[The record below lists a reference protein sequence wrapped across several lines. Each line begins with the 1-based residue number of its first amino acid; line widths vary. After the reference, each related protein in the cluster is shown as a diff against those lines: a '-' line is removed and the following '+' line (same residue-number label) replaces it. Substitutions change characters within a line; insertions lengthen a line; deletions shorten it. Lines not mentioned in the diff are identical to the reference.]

1 MKPIQLTLKG
11 FKGIKAGMG
20 LDQITLDL
28 EQLPPGIIVLSAPNG
43 TGKTT
48 IMDSLTPYRLMP
60 YRAGNTYRPTGFSYY
75 DHTYGDAAKTFL
87 FEVDGVT
94 YKSKVLIDTDRK
106 KAEAYLYTWRDDPDP
121 ATGREGEWD
130 KYPGIDGKLETY
142 DRAVEEVLGSP
153 ELFFTSIFRAQNAK
167 ALSDYSKGD
176 IKDLFVELLN
186 ISHLQAIGEKA
197 RRVKQE
203 LAGKVEILMVDRKR
217 LQDTVAKEPE
227 TCNDIILVQADISCI
242 DGEITSYE
250 QEIITL
256 QEKVNELDV
265 KIGLQKK
272 AREEVDKIR
281 AELNEANIK
290 YRTMSDTAE
299 TKGMGLSKKA
309 EAAAKRADT
318 LKGSIT
324 TAEARVA
331 TLPYLR
337 NLAEEKTTKGEA
349 LETTKTDIR
358 DVDASL
364 EVMNRALNDILSAD
378 KTIAEKESDLKAKL
392 FSRTNLLENNLKR
405 ELQRAQKQADYIKSS
420 GCPVDNPT
428 CKFMKAAVEDRGKIP
443 ELERDIELYS
453 KPAQD
458 ETDLEAEI
466 AGLKAQRKD
475 PATIRGQ
482 IKAVTDTKNNL
493 LLTQKSIEADLQ
505 EITKSLESLPLAE
518 QAEAQL
524 PELRKQLQETE
535 AEVAACEAEVATY
548 AAEANKELVA
558 IRETI
563 GQLNMKLLDASD
575 NGPDYEK
582 QKDDILKVQA
592 HFRKEIEEAR
602 IRQQGHNQHLGA
614 LEETL
619 KQIDGAKGELDT
631 IGSRIG
637 YLNDEVSQW
646 ATLEKAFG
654 NDGIIALELDDAG
667 PQISA
672 IANELLQVFGG
683 RFAVRIDTQSAK
695 AAGGMKEVF
704 DITVFDNQT
713 DEQKSIKRLS
723 GGEKTWIEDAVTKAI
738 CIYNKTASGRQFK
751 TIYTDEKDGALD
763 FEKKKEFF
771 AMKRR
776 VLDLGGYDREIC
788 ITQSPELMAMA
799 DGVIRLSKENGVE
812 VITNA

>member
-1 MKPIQLTLKG
+1 MKPIQLLLRN

-20 LDQITLDL
+20 LDEVTVDFASLN
-28 EQLPPGIIVLSAPNG
+28 GIIVFSAPNG
-43 TGKTT
+43 SGKTT
-48 IMDSLTPYRLMP
+48 ILDSLHPYRLMP

-75 DHTYGDAAKTFL
+75 DHTYGDAVKVFI

-106 KAEAYLYTWRDDPDP
+106 KAEAYLYIWRADFVPDE
-121 ATGREGEWD
+121 AGESGTWD
-130 KYPGIDGKLETY
+130 KYPGVDGKLEAY

-186 ISHLQAIGEKA
+186 ISHLQAIGERA
-197 RRVKQE
+197 RRVKQD
-203 LAGKVEILMVDRKR
+203 LSGKVEILMVDRKR
-217 LQDTVAKEPE
+217 LQDAVAREPE
-227 TCNDIILVQADISCI
+227 TLNGITATQADISCI
-242 DGEITSYE
+242 AGEIESYE

-256 QEKVNELDV
+256 QERINELDV
-265 KIGLQKK
+265 KTGLQKK

-281 AELNEANIK
+281 KELNEANVK

-299 TKGMGLSKKA
+299 AKGMDLSKKA
-309 EAAAKRADT
+309 AALGGKVDALRAT
-318 LKGSIT
+318 IT
-324 TAEARVA
+324 TAEEQVT

-337 NLAEEKTTKGEA
+337 SLAEEKTTKDGA
-349 LETTKTDIR
+349 LEATRSDIR

-364 EVMNRALNDILSAD
+364 EVMNKTLNDILSAD
-378 KTIAEKESDLKAKL
+378 KTIAEKE
-392 FSRTNLLENNLKR
+392 LELDGIVQKRLR
-405 ELQRAQKQADYIKSS
+405 ELSLSKRDLEDAKKQAEYIKSS

-428 CKFMKAAVEDRGKIP
+428 CKFMKAAVEKRDRIS
-443 ELERDIELYS
+443 DIECDIAFHGQ
-453 KPAQD
+453 PGGT
-458 ETDLEAEI
+458 ETALQAEI
-466 AGLKAQRKD
+466 DELKAKKKD

-482 IKAVTDTKNNL
+482 IATVTATKSNL

-505 EITKSLESLPLAE
+505 EIARSLESLPLAE

-524 PELRKQLQETE
+524 PEFRKQLQETE
-535 AEVAACEAEVATY
+535 AEAAACEAEAASY
-548 AAEANKELVA
+548 AAEVNKELVT

-563 GQLNMKLLDASD
+563 GQLNMKLLDAGD
-575 NGPDYEK
+575 NGRDYEGDK
-582 QKDDILKVQA
+582 EALVAKQA
-592 HFRKEIEEAR
+592 HFRTEIEDAR

-614 LEETL
+614 LEETM
-619 KQIDGAKGELDT
+619 KQIDRAKGELDT
-631 IGSRIG
+631 IAARIA

-672 IANELLQVFGG
+672 TANELLQVFGG

-776 VLDLGGYDREIC
+776 VLELGGYDREIC

>member
-1 MKPIQLTLKG
+1 MKPIQLLLRN
-11 FKGIKAGMG
+11 FKGIKAGMR
-20 LDQITLDL
+20 LDEVTVDFTSLN
-28 EQLPPGIIVLSAPNG
+28 GIIVFSAPNG
-43 TGKTT
+43 SGKTT
-48 IMDSLTPYRLMP
+48 ILDSLHPYRLMP
-60 YRAGNTYRPTGFSYY
+60 YRAGNTYRPTAFSYY
-75 DHTYGDAAKTFL
+75 DHTYGDAVKVFI

-94 YKSKVLIDTDRK
+94 YMSKILIDTDRK
-106 KAEAYLYTWRDDPDP
+106 QAEAYLYTWRDDPDP

-130 KYPGIDGKLETY
+130 KYPGVDGKLEAY

-197 RRVKQE
+197 RRVKQD
-203 LAGKVEILMVDRKR
+203 LSGKAEIAMVDRKR
-217 LQDTVAKEPE
+217 LQDTVAREPE
-227 TCNDIILVQADISCI
+227 TLAGIAGTQADISCI
-242 DGEITSYE
+242 AGEIESHE
-250 QEIITL
+250 QEVITL
-256 QEKVNELDV
+256 QEKINELDV
-265 KIGLQKK
+265 KIGLQMK
-272 AREEVDKIR
+272 AREEVDTIQK
-281 AELNEANIK
+281 ELNEANVK
-290 YRTMSDTAE
+290 YRKMSDTAE
-299 TKGMGLSKKA
+299 AKGMDLSKKA
-309 EAAAKRADT
+309 EAAAKRAET
-318 LKGSIT
+318 LKGNIT
-324 TAEARVA
+324 TAEAQVA
-331 TLPYLR
+331 TLPSLR
-337 NLAEEKTTKGEA
+337 SLAEEKTKKEEA
-349 LETTKTDIR
+349 LETAKADIR

-364 EVMNRALNDILSAD
+364 EVMNKALADILTAD
-378 KTIAEKESDLKAKL
+378 GVIAAKE
-392 FSRTNLLENNLKR
+392 RELEALVQKRKR
-405 ELQRAQKQADYIKSS
+405 ELALSERELEDAKKQAEYIKSS
-420 GCPVDNPT
+420 GCPVENPT
-428 CKFMKAAVEDRGKIP
+428 CKFMAAAVAK
-443 ELERDIELYS
+443 RDQIDNIECDITFHGQPSETETAL
-453 KPAQD
+453 QVEID
-458 ETDLEAEI
+458 E
-466 AGLKAQRKD
+466 LKAKKKD
-475 PATIRGQ
+475 PAAIRGQ
-482 IKAVTDTKNNL
+482 IKAVTDTKSTL

-505 EITKSLESLPLAE
+505 QITKSLERLPLAE

-524 PELRKQLQETE
+524 PELRKQLQEAE
-535 AEVAACEAEVATY
+535 AEVTACEAEVANY
-548 AAEANKELVA
+548 AKEANKELVA

-563 GQLNMKLLDASD
+563 GQLNMKLLDADD
-575 NGPDYEK
+575 NGPDYEGDKEALVAK
-582 QKDDILKVQA
+582 QT

-602 IRQQGHNQHLGA
+602 TREAGHRQHLGA

-619 KQIDGAKGELDT
+619 KQIDKAKGELDT
-631 IGSRIG
+631 IAARVA

-683 RFAVRIDTQSAK
+683 RFSVRIDTQSAK

-788 ITQSPELMAMA
+788 ITQTPELIDMA

>member
-1 MKPIQLTLKG
+1 MKPIQLLLRN

-20 LDQITLDL
+20 LDEVTVDFTSLN
-28 EQLPPGIIVLSAPNG
+28 GIVVFSAPNG
-43 TGKTT
+43 SGKTT
-48 IMDSLTPYRLMP
+48 ILDNLHPYRLMP
-60 YRAGNTYRPTGFSYY
+60 YRAGNSYRPTAFSYY
-75 DHTYGDAAKTFL
+75 DHTYGDAAKVFI
-87 FEVDGVT
+87 FEVDGAT
-94 YKSKVLIDTDRK
+94 YMSKILIDTDRK
-106 KAEAYLYTWRDDPDP
+106 KAEAYLYTWRDDLDP
-121 ATGREGEWD
+121 ATGREGDWD
-130 KYPGIDGKLETY
+130 KYPGVDGKLEAY

-197 RRVKQE
+197 RRVKQD
-203 LAGKVEILMVDRKR
+203 LSGKVEVAMVDRKR
-217 LQDTVAKEPE
+217 LQDTVAREPE
-227 TCNDIILVQADISCI
+227 TTAGITAAQADISCI
-242 DGEITSYE
+242 AGEISSHE
-250 QEIITL
+250 QEVITL
-256 QEKVNELDV
+256 QEQINEVDV

-281 AELNEANIK
+281 KELNEANVK
-290 YRTMSDTAE
+290 YRKMAE
-299 TKGMGLSKKA
+299 SAEAKGMELSKKA
-309 EAAAKRADT
+309 AAAAT
-318 LKGSIT
+318 GAGALKENII
-324 TAEARVA
+324 TAEAQVA
-331 TLPYLR
+331 SLPYLR
-337 NLAEEKTTKGEA
+337 SLAEEKTAKEEA
-349 LETTKTDIR
+349 LEATRTDIR
-358 DVDASL
+358 DADASL
-364 EVMNRALNDILSAD
+364 EVMNKALNDILSSD
-378 KTIAEKESDLKAKL
+378 KTIAEKESDLKAKV

-405 ELQRAQKQADYIKSS
+405 EIQRAQKQAEYIQSS

-428 CKFMKAAVEDRGKIP
+428 CKFMAAAVADRSKIP
-443 ELERDIELYS
+443 ELERDIELHS

-458 ETDLEAEI
+458 EIDLEAEI
-466 AGLKAQRKD
+466 ATLKAQRRD
-475 PATIRGQ
+475 PASIRGQ
-482 IKAVTDTKNNL
+482 IKAVTDTKANL

-505 EITKSLESLPLAE
+505 QITKSLERLPLAE

-535 AEVAACEAEVATY
+535 AEVAACEAEAANY
-548 AAEANKELVA
+548 AKEVNKELVA

-563 GQLNMKLLDASD
+563 SQLDMKLLDAGD
-575 NGPDYEK
+575 NGPDHEADK
-582 QKDDILKVQA
+582 QALVDKQA
-592 HFRKEIEEAR
+592 DHRKEIEEAR
-602 IRQQGHNQHLGA
+602 TREAGHRQHLGA
-614 LEETL
+614 LQETL
-619 KQIDGAKGELDT
+619 KQIDRAKGELDT
-631 IGSRIG
+631 IGARIT
-637 YLNDEVSQW
+637 YLNDEISQW

-672 IANELLQVFGG
+672 IANELLTVFGG
-683 RFAVRIDTQSAK
+683 RFSVRIDTQSAK

-738 CIYNKTASGRQFK
+738 TIYNKQASGRQFK

-776 VLDLGGYDREIC
+776 VLTLGGYDREIC